1 MQTRFRDRTEA
12 GKELARSLSSY
23 ANRADTLVLGLPRG
37 GVPVAHE
44 VAQALNLPLDICIVR
59 KLGVPNY
66 PELAMGAIASGGVR
80 ILNQDVIQE
89 EAIPEEILAQVTAD
103 ERREL
108 QRREQA
114 YRGDRPQPTIRDRTI
129 IVVDDGLATGA
140 TMRTAI
146 ALLRSQRPKAI
157 VVAVPIAPLSV
168 CKLLDNEVDIVI
180 CLMTPDPFYAISLGY
195 DNFTQVTDMEVRKL
209 LAHREL

>member
-195 DNFTQVTDMEVRKL
+195 ENFAQVTDTEVCQL
-209 LAHREL
+209 LAHR